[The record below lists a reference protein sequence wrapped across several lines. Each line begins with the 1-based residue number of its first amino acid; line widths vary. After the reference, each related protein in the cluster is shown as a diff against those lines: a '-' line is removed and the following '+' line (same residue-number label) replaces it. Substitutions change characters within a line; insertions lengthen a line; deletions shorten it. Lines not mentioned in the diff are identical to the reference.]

1 MPRNARCVAPGIPY
15 HVTQRGTNGQR
26 IFFADIDRKAY
37 LQLLAATREEAC
49 VRILA
54 WCLMTNHVHLVV
66 IPEAADSLA
75 TLLRRVHGRYAQMLN
90 ARQNRTGH
98 LFQNR
103 YFSCALEKSH
113 LWRALAYVE
122 RNPVRA
128 GMVER
133 PEQYRWSSAAIHVG
147 LEKDRLGLLDL
158 NFWKESGG
166 AEGWQQLLMTPEELS
181 ELRLLRRCTYAGRP
195 FGSEDFVVQMEAR
208 FQRRWRRWSFEKSP
222 GGMMTR
228 VAGGGS
234 GS

>member
-26 IFFADIDRKAY
+26 IFFADIDHKAY

-90 ARQNRTGH
+90 ARRSRTGH

-103 YFSCALEKSH
+103 YFSCPLEKTH

-158 NFWKESGG
+158 DFWKESGG
-166 AEGWQQLLMTPEELS
+166 AESWQQLLMTPEELS

-195 FGSEDFVVQMEAR
+195 FGSEDFVVEMEAR

-222 GGMMTR
+222 GGMTR